1 MKISARP
8 LHLALFRIC
17 VVGVTLASPEP
28 EMACAIAR
36 APSSLRFY
44 PGWLAALAHVPVA
57 PSTVDALRVLFY
69 ASGGLALVGLYT
81 RLSLAVLTLAALV
94 LFGVAQLTGEVVHD
108 MHLVWMLVVLAVAP
122 SGEALSVDRAFA
134 RGVSLRAL
142 AGSKRPS
149 ASAEIALASARALL
163 GVVYFFP
170 GFWKLATSGL
180 AWVTSDN
187 VRNQMWWKWAEW
199 GAMPPLRVDR
209 VPGLVEVGAGLV
221 VAFELSFFALASVP
235 RARRAL
241 ALAGL
246 LFHQATRAFF
256 FITFTSLWA
265 CYGCL
270 VFPGARA
277 LGRARAISRRTLP
290 GLVVGCGLVS
300 AAFVQGI
307 RGETQSYP
315 FACYPTFAARVGAEM
330 PDVAVEIERDTGE
343 RSWLPRAPR
352 TQSEWGTA
360 WQIAGLFGREST
372 REAKRAFARA
382 ELVTTGV
389 PPGTRALRLFVVLRS
404 VEPGSTRARVVREL
418 ATFSP
423 SELAAP

>member
-1 MKISARP
+1 MKISAR
-8 LHLALFRIC
+8 LHDLALFRIC

-36 APSSLRFY
+36 APAALRFY
-44 PGWLAALAHVPVA
+44 PGWLSQLGHVPLS
-57 PSTVDALRVLFY
+57 PSAMDVLRVLFY

-108 MHLVWMLVVLAVAP
+108 MHLVWMLAVLAVAP

-315 FACYPTFAARVGAEM
+315 FACYPTFAARVGPEM
-330 PDVAVEIERDTGE
+330 PDVAVEIERDTGD
-343 RSWLPRAPR
+343 RSWLPRARR
-352 TQSEWGTA
+352 TQSEWGTT

-372 REAKRAFARA
+372 REAKLAFARA
-382 ELVTTGV
+382 ELVTTGI

-404 VEPGSTRARVVREL
+404 VEPGSATSRVVREL
-418 ATFSP
+418 VTFSP
-423 SELAAP
+423 SELSAP

>member
-1 MKISARP
+1 MKVSARP

-36 APSSLRFY
+36 APSALRFY
-44 PGWLAALAHVPVA
+44 PGWLSELAHVPLS
-57 PSTVDALRVLFY
+57 PSAVDALRVLFY

-81 RLSLAVLTLAALV
+81 RLSLSVLTLAALV

-108 MHLVWMLVVLAVAP
+108 MHLVWMLAVLAVAP
-122 SGEALSVDRAFA
+122 SDEALSVDRAFA
-134 RGVSLRAL
+134 RGLSFRAL

-149 ASAEIALASARALL
+149 APAEIALASARALL

-199 GAMPPLRVDR
+199 GVAPALRVDR
-209 VPGLVEVGAGLV
+209 VPGLVEAGAGLV
-221 VAFELSFFALASVP
+221 VAFELSFFVLAAVP
-235 RARRAL
+235 RARRPL
-241 ALAGL
+241 ALVGL
-246 LFHQATRAFF
+246 LFHQATRVFF

-270 VFPGARA
+270 VFPRARA
-277 LGRARAISRRTLP
+277 LGRRRAVSRRTLP
-290 GLVVGCGLVS
+290 GLVVGVGLFVM
-300 AAFVQGI
+300 ALVQGV

-315 FACYPTFAARVGAEM
+315 FACYPTFAARVGPEM

-352 TQSEWGTA
+352 SQSEWGTT

-372 REAKRAFARA
+372 REAKLAFARG
-382 ELVTTGV
+382 ELVTTGI

-404 VEPGSTRARVVREL
+404 VEPGSTKSRVVREL
-418 ATFSP
+418 VTFSP
-423 SELAAP
+423 SELSSP